1 LSEDHDDEQHG
12 FPHCRRTVHSL
23 LKTDELDSM
32 LVEESPQVREV
43 EDTSCDPVELE
54 ADNGVDLSLGNVGSK
69 LLINPKGN

>member
-1 LSEDHDDEQHG
+1 
-12 FPHCRRTVHSL
+12 
-23 LKTDELDSM
+23 M

-54 ADNGVDLSLGNVGSK
+54 ADNGVDLSLGDVGSK